1 MPFALSPALI
11 ALALSVLV
19 NAALG
24 WAWLAARSDA
34 DEQSARV
41 QAIRVERDHATA
53 TAQACSA
60 SVQQLSELAE
70 QRAREAAQAR
80 AAAHSRAQ
88 QHNQRADAILAA
100 PAAVPGDDYA
110 SARMRVDAWLKGRGN
125 DVQKVWG
132 Q

>member
-1 MPFALSPALI
+1 MP
-11 ALALSVLV
+11 LALTPTRIAII
-19 NAALG
+19 AATLAYAAMVV
-24 WAWLAARSDA
+24 AWQVAKSDA
-34 DEQSARV
+34 AQQRARV
-41 QAIRVERDHATA
+41 QAVAAERDRAQEA
-53 TAQACSA
+53 AQACSA
-60 SVQQLSELAE
+60 SVARLQELAA

-88 QHNQRADAILAA
+88 QHNQRADAALAT

-125 DVQKVWG
+125 DVQKVWE